1 MSFHSKLPI
10 LNLAHLGTYQRRT
23 CSKQYTGLSR
33 RELLI
38 ILLLLQ
44 VCWNISY
51 LIILGAFDAFCK
63 VLEKRSSFIAKF
75 SERHPLQER
84 RNWDAFLKLVS

>member
-1 MSFHSKLPI
+1 MLQAIYWFVQKRATDHSTPTAGMLD
-10 LNLAHLGTYQRRT
+10 
-23 CSKQYTGLSR
+23 
-33 RELLI
+33 
-38 ILLLLQ
+38 
-44 VCWNISY
+44 ISY